1 MRASAQKELGERNGP
16 VTRAATGLRGEG
28 THSHTA
34 SLSFNFWKYSRKAH
48 AVETSIWYSEM
59 LW

>member
-34 SLSFNFWKYSRKAH
+34 SLSFNFRKYSRKAH
-48 AVETSIWYSEM
+48 AVETSI
-59 LW
+59 